1 MYREVRLLATMTA
14 CALCIAAH
22 GAAPAETAPVLI
34 AATVLPDLGR
44 AQTIAIDDVW
54 NGFSRVAPIEAHYLL
69 QRAPKGFEGRAD
81 FSAGGGYPGGPT
93 RAQADVELPQGSV
106 DAFFRILAQAPLHA
120 GEYTPKRRRS
130 DDYPDLTI
138 TITIDG
144 KDVIFSSQSQGKD
157 RAPWLVHSGDA
168 DYVSD
173 SGVPAAALENL
184 AAYLKRDVLNA
195 IVEKLKK

>member
-1 MYREVRLLATMTA
+1 MHRRIRPLAALAA
-14 CALCIAAH
+14 CALSAAAH
-22 GAAPAETAPVLI
+22 AAAPAETP
-34 AATVLPDLGR
+34 AAVRAAAVLPDLAR
-44 AQTIAIDDVW
+44 AQTIVIDDVW
-54 NGFSRVAPIEAHYLL
+54 NGFSRIAPIEAHYVL
-69 QRAPKGFEGRAD
+69 QRAPNGFSGRAD

-93 RAQADVELPQGSV
+93 RARADVAVPPAPV
-106 DAFFRILAQAPLHA
+106 DAFFRMLAQAPLHA

-144 KDVIFSSQSQGKD
+144 KDVLFSSQSQGKE

-173 SGVPAAALENL
+173 SGVPADALEKL
-184 AAYLKRDVLNA
+184 APYLRRDVLDA
-195 IVEKLKK
+195 IVQTLRK